1 MVTSWRETPIHIY
14 AIVDRVAHRAGRIP
28 TMCIVVWESMRYA
41 LYTITPRRLGDDKNL
56 MQEEIRVSEY
66 DGGFNAD
73 NRNDVVGGFDI
84 ETVEA
89 LREKEDSQP
98 RTFRHAF
105 FEAVLRG
112 NTDQYWAKRGHTPIE
127 AIGEVYEKELA
138 EVGK

>member
-1 MVTSWRETPIHIY
+1 
-14 AIVDRVAHRAGRIP
+14 
-28 TMCIVVWESMRYA
+28 
-41 LYTITPRRLGDDKNL
+41 
-56 MQEEIRVSEY
+56 MQEEVNVSDY
-66 DGGFNAD
+66 DGAFNAD
-73 NRNDVVGGFDI
+73 NREVVAGGLDI
-84 ETVEA
+84 ETLQA